1 MFPHH
6 HLLVTPNPPLFIGI
20 PLGFT
25 ITPSGSRMME
35 AGVARKARE
44 PP

>member
-1 MFPHH
+1 MLTLHPSTHP
-6 HLLVTPNPPLFIGI
+6 VFIGI
-20 PLGFT
+20 PQGLP

-35 AGVARKARE
+35 ALVARKARE